1 MMRRRLL
8 LGLAGLSVGCRRAD
22 SHRLLW
28 LVGAG
33 VPTAIGRWGVVE
45 ETPGSDDVRNGRI
58 SVCGISTDG
67 NYVLCNGY
75 WGPAAVNP
83 VTGKRAWF
91 VQGGHERCS
100 SIRWVPGASWMYAHI
115 HKKDGPYLRR
125 CAILGAADFEQ
136 IRLDLTPGTRWGQFG
151 VGRGFAA
158 FTSGDRIWHWAD
170 NESKPRI
177 IAESVDVAVAPD
189 GGRLSIL
196 EKGGTLR
203 IVKWPGGATID
214 VLPGRYGD
222 AGEWRPDGGELL
234 VSEFSVV
241 AALTTFGGEWVRI
254 YDLGWRVFRGLRFHR
269 RNLGAHSM
277 RWISFDPA
285 VLGRLTV
292 SMIERG

>member
-1 MMRRRLL
+1 MRRRLL
-8 LGLAGLSVGCRRAD
+8 VGLAGLGVGCRRAD

-28 LVGAG
+28 LAGAG
-33 VPTAIGRWGVVE
+33 VPTVIGRWGVVE
-45 ETPGSDDVRNGRI
+45 ESPASTDMRKGWIAVRG
-58 SVCGISTDG
+58 VSTDG
-67 NYVLCNGY
+67 NFVLCDGLYGQGALNL
-75 WGPAAVNP
+75 
-83 VTGKRAWF
+83 VTGSRGWRLE
-91 VQGGHERCS
+91 ERYRWCG
-100 SIRWVPGASWMYAHI
+100 SIRWVPGAPWTYMHV
-115 HKKDGPYLRR
+115 HQGEVPYLRR
-125 CAILGAADFEQ
+125 CRVQGAADFEQ

-177 IAESVDVAVAPD
+177 IAEGVDVAVAPD
-189 GGRLSIL
+189 GGKLSIL
-196 EKGGTLR
+196 EKGGRLR

-222 AGEWRPDGGELL
+222 AGEWRPDGSELL

-241 AALTTFGGEWVRI
+241 AALTTFGGDWVRI
-254 YDLGWRVFRGLRFHR
+254 YDLGWGGFRGLRFHR

-285 VLGRLTV
+285 VLGRVTV